1 MEWKDGNTL
10 LSDYRETILL
20 RFNQYYKASKIF
32 GTIIFV
38 MISLILISF
47 IYRIITG
54 SCVEGYPSYLKYMGY
69 ISEGFSTLIIFIFW
83 TGSLKLVIISNKVI
97 NLVRS
102 GNFQYSYGQI
112 TDKHCNNKRHRAYLY
127 VNNIKGNSI
136 TQEDYYGATLGDTYM
151 IINVNNMMFVTKKLS
166 GTF

>member
-112 TDKHCNNKRHRAYLY
+112 TDKYLGRGNK
-127 VNNIKGNSI
+127 VNQCDRNQVEAISLIVSDLQDLVK
-136 TQEDYYGATLGDTYM
+136 
-151 IINVNNMMFVTKKLS
+151 
-166 GTF
+166 